1 MKRFGITTL
10 SFTQEGDGM
19 YTVIGLRPNGKV
31 VRRTFSYFDNANRQA
46 KAWDSLQLEDWWL

>member
-10 SFTQEGDGM
+10 SFTQEGDGTF
-19 YTVIGLRPNGKV
+19 TVTGVRHNGSTIT
-31 VRRTFSYFDNANRQA
+31 RTFVTFDNANRQA